1 MMSVVRM
8 RPSVIC
14 VNPWGTACCSVSV
27 ICWKRVDGHRLS
39 GNLFDGIEPDCKPA
53 AKADRHH
60 RLLRARQRAKVLVAK
75 AAGPMAA
82 DPAGSQTQRSPE
94 ARTES
99 GPVRSDSWLTHRSAR
114 MVVGRATTQVLP
126 VSPPPR
132 FDPAEHRVHDRV
144 SRPSEPSNW
153 RRHGP
158 YLRTLAVALVLTA
171 AAASAGMLM
180 ALMGD

>member
-94 ARTES
+94 ARSRDLS
-99 GPVRSDSWLTHRSAR
+99 GLT
-114 MVVGRATTQVLP
+114 VGSRTGPRVWWWVAQRLKCFPCPRLP
-126 VSPPPR
+126 GSTPPSIECMTASRGRRSPPTGAATGRICALSQWPSC
-132 FDPAEHRVHDRV
+132 
-144 SRPSEPSNW
+144 SRPP
-153 RRHGP
+153 P
-158 YLRTLAVALVLTA
+158 PLRAC
-171 AAASAGMLM
+171 
-180 ALMGD
+180 